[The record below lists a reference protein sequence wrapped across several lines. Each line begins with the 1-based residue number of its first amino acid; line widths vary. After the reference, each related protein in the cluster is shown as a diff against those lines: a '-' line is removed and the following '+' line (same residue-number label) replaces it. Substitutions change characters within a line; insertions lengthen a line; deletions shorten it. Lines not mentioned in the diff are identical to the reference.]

1 MGKLKNFHM
10 CEGCGLIDMSMS
22 GGKSYCSFCDPDEYA
37 ARQDMP
43 VPDGVNPF
51 QEGYEAGYQKAND
64 DKLYAP
70 LRDMN
75 HWKDIVLEQLVVAG
89 IFRREH
95 EGSPRLAIDELV
107 DYHIGV
113 ALDPKVSHQAED
125 LYDKG
130 RIDQQKIDAFFIILA
145 SVLGAALACVLFG
158 FPI

>member
-1 MGKLKNFHM
+1 MDRHNTFCVGSN
-10 CEGCGLIDMSMS
+10 
-22 GGKSYCSFCDPDEYA
+22 SYSFDNMKGNQVA
-37 ARQDMP
+37 KKKVSAQDQSL

-51 QEGYEAGYQKAND
+51 QEGYDAGYQQAHQE
-64 DKLYAP
+64 KLYAP

-107 DYHIGV
+107 DYHIGL

-125 LYDKG
+125 LYEKG
-130 RIDQQKIDAFFIILA
+130 RTDQRNMDFLFIILS
-145 SVLGAALACVLFG
+145 SVIGAVVACLWFG
-158 FPI
+158 LPT